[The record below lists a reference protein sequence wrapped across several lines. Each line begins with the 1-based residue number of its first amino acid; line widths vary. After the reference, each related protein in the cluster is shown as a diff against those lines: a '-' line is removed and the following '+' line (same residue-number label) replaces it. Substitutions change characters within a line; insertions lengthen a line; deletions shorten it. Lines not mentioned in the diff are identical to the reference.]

1 MGIVEV
7 WSVIAVVLHF
17 VGIGSFAEWPLIAWP
32 TQWSCLCLEIWMF
45 IFYIVIVVICA
56 AIGLFTARK

>member
-17 VGIGSFAEWPLIAWP
+17 VGIGSFAEWPIISWP
-32 TQWSCLCLEIWMF
+32 THWSCLCLEIWMF
-45 IFYIVIVVICA
+45 IFYIVIVAICA
-56 AIGLFTARK
+56 AVGLFSARK

>member
-32 TQWSCLCLEIWMF
+32 TQWSCLCLEIWVF
-45 IFYIVIVVICA
+45 IIYIAIA
-56 AIGLFTARK
+56 AIGVAIGWFTCKK

>member
-17 VGIGSFAEWPLIAWP
+17 VGIGSFAEWPIIAWP
-32 TQWSCLCLEIWMF
+32 THWSCLCLDKMSVNRVNNLGWNHLLPLSP
-45 IFYIVIVVICA
+45 C
-56 AIGLFTARK
+56 G